1 MRRFAIL
8 LLALAFAG
16 AAAAQTQIR
25 WYVGL
30 GAGSDVGVIPVQEE
44 FVANF
49 NASQDDIELI
59 LEIVDNDQAYDV
71 LATQIAAGNP
81 PDIVGPVGIRGR
93 NAFPGIFAD
102 LTPYIEATDYDLSD
116 FDPALVDVYNVEGEG
131 QIGIPFAVFPSYI
144 TYNKTLF
151 DEAGL
156 PYPPHAY
163 GEPYTTWEGETVD
176 WDLAAMRDVGML
188 LTVDGN
194 GFDAAMPEF
203 DNNNVV
209 QWGFGEQWTDL
220 RGRLAKFGAGTFV
233 DENGDAIIPAHW
245 AQGVQWLHDAMWVDG
260 WIPNAPYSGSDFLA
274 AGDLLASGNVG
285 MVHTHLWYQGC
296 CMAGFEDEWDLAAMP
311 TGLTG
316 VPVAKLHGD
325 TFGITSASPNKEAA
339 FEVLVAMFEPENMV
353 TLSEIYGGMPAR
365 ESLAGSYIASF
376 GENNFPD
383 RDVDWSVV
391 TASLGYADSPSHEG
405 PLPAFRDAEQLYIA
419 FDQRLNNEAD
429 LDVGSELA
437 LLQAE
442 LQLLFDSVR

>member
-1 MRRFAIL
+1 MRRIAL
-8 LLALAFAG
+8 SLLAVMLASVAL
-16 AAAAQTQIR
+16 AQTEVR
-25 WYVGL
+25 WFVGL
-30 GAGSDVGVIPVQEE
+30 GAGSDVPVIPIQEE

-49 NASQDDIELI
+49 NASQDEIELI

-102 LTPYIEATDYDLSD
+102 LTPYIEANDYDLSD
-116 FDPALVDVYNVEGEG
+116 FDPALVEVYNVEGEG
-131 QIGIPFAVFPSYI
+131 QIGIPFAVFPSFI

-156 PYPPHAY
+156 PYPPHEY
-163 GEPYTTWEGETVD
+163 GEPYTTWEGETVP
-176 WDLAAMRDVGML
+176 WDLNALRDLGML
-188 LTVDGN
+188 LTFDAN
-194 GFDAAMPEF
+194 GFDATEPEF
-203 DNNNVV
+203 DINNVV

-220 RGRLAKFGAGTFV
+220 RGRLTKFGAGTFA
-233 DENGDAIIPAHW
+233 DADGNAIIPEHW
-245 AQGVQWLHDAMWVDG
+245 ATGVQWIHDAMWVDG

-274 AGDLLASGNVG
+274 GGDFTSSGNVA
-285 MVHTHLWYQGC
+285 MTHTHLWYHGC
-296 CMAGFEDEWDLAAMP
+296 CIGGLEDEWDLAAMP
-311 TGLTG
+311 VGLTG

-325 TFGITSASPNKEAA
+325 TFGIMNASANQAEA
-339 FEVLVAMFEPENMV
+339 FQVLMAMFEPENMLI
-353 TLSEIYGGMPAR
+353 LSDIYGGMPAR
-365 ESLAGSYIASF
+365 ESLAGEYIETYGAT
-376 GENNFPD
+376 NFAD

-429 LDVGSELA
+429 FDVASELA

>member
-1 MRRFAIL
+1 MRRLALSL
-8 LLALAFAG
+8 LVLAFASLAFG
-16 AAAAQTQIR
+16 QTQVR
-25 WYVGL
+25 WFVGL
-30 GAGSDVGVIPVQEE
+30 GAGSDVPVIPIQEE

-49 NASQDDIELI
+49 NASQDEIELI

-102 LTPYIEATDYDLSD
+102 LTPYIEANDYDLSD
-116 FDPALVDVYNVEGEG
+116 FDPALVEVYNVEGEG
-131 QIGIPFAVFPSYI
+131 QIGIPFAVFPSFI

-163 GEPYTTWEGETVD
+163 GEPYTTWDGETVP
-176 WDLAAMRDVGML
+176 WDLAALRDVGMM
-188 LTVDGN
+188 LTFDAN
-194 GFDAAMPEF
+194 GFDATEPEF
-203 DNNNVV
+203 DINNVV

-220 RGRLAKFGAGTFV
+220 RGRLTKFGAGTFV
-233 DENGDAIIPAHW
+233 DENGDAIIPEHW
-245 AQGVQWLHDAMWVDG
+245 ATGVQWIHDAMWVDG
-260 WIPNAPYSGSDFLA
+260 WIPNAPYSGSDFLSG
-274 AGDLLASGNVG
+274 GDFTSSGNVA
-285 MVHTHLWYQGC
+285 MTHTHLWYHGC
-296 CMAGFEDEWDLAAMP
+296 CIGGLEDEWDLAAMP

-325 TFGITSASPNKEAA
+325 TFGIMNASENKEEA
-339 FEVLVAMFEPENMV
+339 FQVLIAMFEPGNML
-353 TLSEIYGGMPAR
+353 TLSGIYGGMPAR
-365 ESLAGSYIASF
+365 ESLASAYIESY
-376 GENNFPD
+376 GETNFPD
-383 RDVDWSVV
+383 LDVDWSVV
-391 TASLGYADSPSHEG
+391 TASLGFADSPSHEG

-419 FDQRLNNEAD
+419 FDQRLNNEAN
-429 LDVGSELA
+429 LDVEAELA